1 MELEDF
7 IKPLILA
14 GVCVFAVVIVFC
26 MNALPQLA
34 ALGEGKN
41 KWMSYLVWGVI
52 IAVIAIGVLLFGY
65 SLWMQI
71 AK

>member
-7 IKPLILA
+7 IKPLITA
-14 GVCVFAVVIVFC
+14 GVCALAVAIVFC
-26 MNALPQLA
+26 VNALPQLA
-34 ALGEGKN
+34 ASGEGKN

-52 IAVIAIGVLLFGY
+52 IAVVVFGVLLFGY
-65 SLWMQI
+65 SLWMRN